1 MRSQE
6 KSIGEILKLMTR
18 EYGMELKLLQAQA
31 IDAWYSEVPPVFKE
45 HISEV
50 FMLERKL
57 IVRLDDDVLRHELH
71 YHRSTLVERIN
82 GHLDRPLVQEIIIK

>member
-31 IDAWYSEVPPVFKE
+31 IDAWYQEVPPIFKE

-50 FMLERKL
+50 FMMERKM
-57 IVRLDDDVLRHELH
+57 IVRLDDDVMRHELL
-71 YHRSTLVERIN
+71 YHRTTLIDRIN
-82 GHLDRPLVQEIIIK
+82 QKLEKPLVNEIVFK